1 MSNKGITDMKVR
13 TIIRHLRE
21 GLKNVYRNGWMSVA
35 SIGAV
40 TMTLIL
46 VGAFLVVLL
55 NLNQIG
61 KKIEADVEIK
71 VLIDRTANEA
81 DIKTLGEE
89 LKEIDLVDSIFFASK
104 DDELKNLVDSMGD
117 EGKSWLLF
125 EQDNPLHHAYIVKS
139 KQPSQTKY

>member
-46 VGAFLVVLL
+46 VGAFLALLL
-55 NLNQIG
+55 NLNEMAN
-61 KKIEADVEIK
+61 KIEEDVEIK
-71 VLIDRTANEA
+71 VLIDRTADA
-81 DIKTLGEE
+81 DEIKALGQE
-89 LKEIDLVDSIFFASK
+89 LEKMEQIDQMIFTSK
-104 DDELKNLVDSMGD
+104 DDELKSLVESMGK
-117 EGKSWLLF
+117 EGKS
-125 EQDNPLHHAYIVKS
+125 
-139 KQPSQTKY
+139 